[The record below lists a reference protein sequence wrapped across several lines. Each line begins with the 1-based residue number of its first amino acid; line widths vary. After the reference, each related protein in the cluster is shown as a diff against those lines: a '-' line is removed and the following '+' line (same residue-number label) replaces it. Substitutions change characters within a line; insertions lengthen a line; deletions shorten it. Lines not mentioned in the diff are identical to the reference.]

1 MNSILYNILQNTLHE
16 FQKKKKV
23 KQKLTAKTTAKS
35 TTARQKSSC
44 LAAIFYLLDLS
55 QTKEVCLYKMDKSID
70 LVPQLSHVQIE
81 KLKSVF
87 HSLEVICQL

>member
-1 MNSILYNILQNTLHE
+1 MN
-16 FQKKKKV
+16 FRKKKV

-87 HSLEVICQL
+87 HSLEEICQL